1 MKEKQIDKLYIDR
14 FIDSMEN
21 DYENWK
27 MNHYAGPGMSWAEFH
42 SPTYE
47 KENGGRLS
55 FGWSSNHIGAWV
67 NGYFSW
73 KIPFAVLNPFNP
85 IFWKFR
91 RAEKRMKNY
100 LRSKEKELY
109 LDNLKNVL

>member
-1 MKEKQIDKLYIDR
+1 
-14 FIDSMEN
+14 
-21 DYENWK
+21 
-27 MNHYAGPGMSWAEFH
+27 
-42 SPTYE
+42 
-47 KENGGRLS
+47 
-55 FGWSSNHIGAWV
+55 V